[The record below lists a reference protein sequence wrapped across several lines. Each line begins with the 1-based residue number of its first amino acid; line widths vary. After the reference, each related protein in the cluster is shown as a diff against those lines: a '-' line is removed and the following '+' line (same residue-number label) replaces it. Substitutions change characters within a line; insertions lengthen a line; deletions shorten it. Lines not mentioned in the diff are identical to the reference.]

1 MRQIFSNPVTRK
13 ASLLSAI
20 PAMMLFPVSALSQ
33 QAPAENDETERSER
47 LSDIVV
53 TAARSLSGPDF
64 DALPVQI
71 LSGDALAHRRQG
83 GLGETLAGLPGV
95 HLDNFGGGA
104 SRPVIRGQTVPR
116 IEILSDGANLF
127 DVSSVSPDHAI
138 TTDPLLLDGIE
149 VLRGPA
155 AARYGGNAMN
165 GAINLIDSKVPKAL
179 PEGGLTGATE
189 VRYGTG
195 DEEKTIVGR
204 VTAGLGPFAIHAEGS
219 RRRSDNY
226 DVPNAFGSDKLRD
239 SFAGSSSY
247 SFGASWI
254 TSKGYLGAAYT
265 RQDSEYG
272 LPGHSHINGVC
283 HTHGIDLHCEAHD
296 GFDDPFGSSDHH
308 TAYIK
313 LRSERVDIRGDYD
326 DLLPGLSHARL
337 RLSYTDYHHD
347 EIDGP
352 ALFSQYSN
360 KVYDARVELT
370 HAPFLGF
377 TGTLGGQYTHGTFN
391 GINKNDVH
399 QGLPVSTAGFLQIP
413 PDYVTENIGVFL
425 SERRSFGKVDVEIAA
440 RKDWRDT
447 DIPFT
452 PWVVSSALLQRSID
466 SYDARNGAGA
476 FRRRAEQ
483 NYRTANPLSKHDPFS
498 ASLAMTWRI
507 AEGYSAALSLARTQR
522 APSVRELYAYGNNLA
537 TNSYEVGLSQTRRA
551 SSQFPL
557 STTDVMETAKAVNLT
572 IRKTGGPLEFEVGLF
587 YQDIENY
594 IFARH
599 IETETATGVPH
610 HYLVY
615 TAADAK
621 FTGIDGQA
629 SYRFTPETRV
639 TIFGDYVRAGRI
651 RSLDDNV
658 PRMSPA
664 RLGARYEGTW
674 GPLFADMEYYRTFGQ
689 DRIASYEDKTDGYNM
704 VNATVSYRFDVGLG
718 RSVEFYARGTNLT
731 NELAFSHT
739 SFVKDQSPLRGRS
752 IAFGMRH
759 QF

>member
-1 MRQIFSNPVTRK
+1 MRFMVLNQIKGKISLISVVAAMLISPSGAMAEEAAASEGEQETSKRGDDIIVT
-13 ASLLSAI
+13 
-20 PAMMLFPVSALSQ
+20 
-33 QAPAENDETERSER
+33 
-47 LSDIVV
+47 
-53 TAARSLSGPDF
+53 ARSLSSPDMPT
-64 DALPVQI
+64 ATPVQI
-71 LSGDALAHRRQG
+71 LSGDELAHRRQG

-116 IEILSDGANLF
+116 IEILTDGANLF

-149 VLRGPA
+149 ILRGPG

-179 PEGGLTGATE
+179 PEDGLTGAAE
-189 VRYGTG
+189 VRFGTG

-204 VTAGLGPFAIHAEGS
+204 VTAGIGPIAIHAEGS

-226 DVPNAFGSDKLRD
+226 DIPKSFGGSALRD
-239 SFAGSSSY
+239 SFADSSSY
-247 SFGASWI
+247 SFGASWV
-254 TSKGYLGAAYT
+254 SSNGYLGAAYA

-283 HTHGIDLHCEAHD
+283 HTHGIDLHCEAH
-296 GFDDPFGSSDHH
+296 GEYEDPFGSSDDH

-313 LRSERVDIRGDYD
+313 LRSERIDVRGDYD
-326 DLLPGLSHARL
+326 DLLPWLSHARL

-370 HAPFLGF
+370 HVPFLGF

-391 GINKNDVH
+391 GINKNDIH
-399 QGLPVSTAGFLQIP
+399 QGLPTSTAGFLQIP
-413 PDYVTENIGVFL
+413 PDYITENIAVFL
-425 SERRSFGKVDVEIAA
+425 SEKRSFGKIDMEIAA
-440 RKDWRDT
+440 RKDWRDI

-452 PWVVSSALLQRSID
+452 PWVVTSASLQRAID
-466 SYDARNGAGA
+466 SYDARNGEGA
-476 FRRRAEQ
+476 YRRRAEQ

-498 ASLAMTWRI
+498 ASLALTWRI
-507 AEGYSAALSLARTQR
+507 DNDYSVSLSLARTQR

-551 SSQFPL
+551 SSQFPP
-557 STTDVMETAKAVNLT
+557 SATDVMETAKAVNLT
-572 IRKTGGPLEFEVGLF
+572 FRKTGGHLEFEVGLF
-587 YQDIENY
+587 YQDIEDY

-599 IETETATGVPH
+599 IETEIETGIPH
-610 HYLVY
+610 HYLIY

-621 FTGIDGQA
+621 FSGMDGQA
-629 SYRFTPETRV
+629 SYRFTPESRV
-639 TIFGDYVRAGRI
+639 TVFGDYVRASRI
-651 RSLDDNV
+651 KSLDDNV
-658 PRMSPA
+658 PRMSPG
-664 RLGARYEGTW
+664 RLGTRYEGSW
-674 GPLFADMEYYRTFGQ
+674 GPLSADLEYYRTFGQ
-689 DRIASYEDKTDGYNM
+689 NRIASYETPTKGYHM
-704 VNATVSYRFDVGLG
+704 VNATLAYRFDVGLG
-718 RSVEFYARGTNLT
+718 KSVEFYARGINLT

-739 SFVKDQSPLRGRS
+739 SFVKDQSPLRGRN
-752 IAFGMRH
+752 ILFGMRH
-759 QF
+759 SF